1 MQLRIVPRTL
11 RLAETFTI
19 AYASSDEEPVVG
31 VELHHDGLVG
41 YGEATPFDRYGE
53 TPATAIDWLERAAP
67 LLGDDPFAFVA
78 IEQRL
83 ARIPGQQASRAAIDA
98 ALHDLVGKICGQPS
112 WRILGLTRSTPE
124 TTYTIGI
131 DTVDGTAD
139 RARRAIEAGYRRLKI
154 KVGGAD
160 DLPRLQAVREI
171 TDLPVR
177 VDANEGWNLESARAL
192 LPQLQEMGTELV
204 EQPFPAEDLDSF
216 RKLAGFAHGVP
227 IVIDEGCHTLGDIPV
242 IASYADGINI
252 KLAKSGGMREAIRM
266 IAAARALG
274 LVVMIGCMIE
284 SSAGIAPAAQI
295 SSLCDF
301 VDLDGHLLLAED
313 PFEGLGLED
322 GALVLSTAPGL
333 GVSPRV

>member
-1 MQLRIVPRTL
+1 MELRIVPRTL
-11 RLAETFTI
+11 KLAETFTI

-31 VELHHDGLVG
+31 VELHHQGLVG

-83 ARIPGQQASRAAIDA
+83 APIPGQQASRAALDA
-98 ALHDLVGKICGQPS
+98 ALHDLVGKICGQPT
-112 WRILGLTRSTPE
+112 WRILGLVRFTPE

-131 DTVDGTAD
+131 DTIDGTAD

-160 DLPRLQAVREI
+160 DLPRLKAVREI

-177 VDANEGWNLESARAL
+177 VDANEGWDLESARAL
-192 LPQLQEMGTELV
+192 LPQLQAMGVELV
-204 EQPFPAEDLDSF
+204 EQPFPADDLDSF
-216 RKLAGFAHGVP
+216 RALARVSHGVP
-227 IVIDEGCHTLGDIPV
+227 IVIDEGCHTLGDV
-242 IASYADGINI
+242 AEIAGYADGINI

-266 IAAARALG
+266 ISAARALG

-295 SSLCDF
+295 ASLCDF

-322 GALVLSTAPGL
+322 GALVLSTEPGL
-333 GVSPRV
+333 GVSPRG